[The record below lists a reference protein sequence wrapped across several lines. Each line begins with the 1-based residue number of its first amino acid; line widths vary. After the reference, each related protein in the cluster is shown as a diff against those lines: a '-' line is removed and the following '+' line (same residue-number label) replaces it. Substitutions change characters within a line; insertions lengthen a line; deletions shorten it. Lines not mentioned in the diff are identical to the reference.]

1 MAKHNV
7 FVTLPFAELG
17 KKDAFIDIIQD
28 DKKLGTITIS
38 KGTIEWYPVNA
49 KKPYKISWSNFDK
62 MIKDFYNK

>member
-7 FVTLPFAELG
+7 YVSLPSAELG
-17 KKDAFIDIIQD
+17 KKDAFFDIYKD

-38 KGTIEWYPVNA
+38 KGSIEWYPTNA

-62 MIKDFYNK
+62 MIKEYHEQ